1 MSFAA
6 QPTRNPTFMEL
17 LVQQKVIDAPVF
29 TVDFNPK
36 LPGSKPEIEFGV
48 ISYNKASGPLAQAP
62 VNSKPGWWTVD
73 GITYSVNGKPL
84 AAANGS
90 TIASSMIFGSYQP
103 SFNRKALSLT
113 AYRCVQTLAHLRP

>member
-1 MSFAA
+1 
-6 QPTRNPTFMEL
+6 MEL

-29 TVDFNPK
+29 TVNFSPK

-48 ISYNKASGPLAQAP
+48 ITHSKASGPLAQAP

-73 GITYSVNGKPL
+73 DITYSVNGKFI

-90 TIASSMIFGSYQP
+90 TIASSMIFGLYQLN
-103 SFNRKALSLT
+103 SFKEKPC
-113 AYRCVQTLAHLRP
+113 YW